1 MSSYNVDTMTPI
13 PIEDKGV
20 VWLVYPDGSI
30 WSSPDTVEMSRT
42 RFGKVQTFV
51 REVPSKKLSPYIS
64 KSGYH
69 VVACMRKTKRVK
81 VFAHRLIARAFVPGY
96 EPHLSVNHING
107 NKLDN
112 RPENLEW
119 LTIADNTR
127 HQWNIGLVD
136 LCGEKQPTH
145 KLTQKQVIHIRK
157 ALRLGVSANSLA
169 IIAGVNPT
177 TVYLIQYGKR
187 WKHLDDST
195 SC

>member
-1 MSSYNVDTMTPI
+1 MNPI
-13 PIEDKGV
+13 PIEDKGI

-51 REVPSKKLSPYIS
+51 REVPSQKLSPYIS

-69 VVACMRKTKRVK
+69 VVACMRGGKRVK

-119 LTIADNTR
+119 LTVSDNSKHEWET
-127 HQWNIGLVD
+127 GLID
-136 LCGEKQPTH
+136 LRGENQPGH
-145 KLTQKQVIHIRK
+145 KLSQKQVIHIRK
-157 ALRLGVSANSLA
+157 ALRLGVPANSLA
-169 IIAGVNPT
+169 IIAGVNPST
-177 TVYLIQYGKR
+177 IYLIEWGKR
-187 WKHLDDST
+187 WTHLDES
-195 SC
+195 SISY